1 MLKTSPTTAA
11 WKTLFERFPIQEK
24 TAQEGFFRLTAEQI
38 RKTGREP
45 RLMTKFDSRDHRPK
59 PLVQAGITILPISN
73 GEYVLL
79 KGDGYT
85 PVPQVHDVETYDA
98 GKVAALETIQWGDG
112 IRGES
117 QAIDTLFMA
126 SALKTF
132 VDDKDLQ
139 LTMRGRLR
147 SSRFQFTFEG
157 DVKPIKINVDGVQIE
172 VDAGFEGNKVVI
184 LEAKFGSLDDFI
196 VRQLYYPYR
205 NLLELGVKKQIIPI
219 LLTYSNRVYSLYQFE
234 FSNTDLYQIHLVR
247 QKSYSLEELK
257 PIPRF
262 ADVTPKGMLRIPATG
277 APFPQADDLSKVFDV
292 TDLLLAGP
300 MRKEEIT
307 AGFDVDPRQGDYYGN
322 AAAWLGLTKKKNHQF
337 ILTDDGLRFS
347 KMNRTDRIVEI
358 ARRLKA
364 LPAFSE
370 TAYEAVKGHTLPPR
384 EIAAII
390 SRKYGLT
397 GATPLRRA
405 STVKAWIDW
414 LSRELR

>member
-11 WKTLFERFPIQEK
+11 WKTLFEKFPIEEK
-24 TAQEGFFRLTAEQI
+24 TAQEGFFRLTADQI

-45 RLMTKFDSRDHRPK
+45 RLMTKFDSRDQRPK
-59 PLVQAGITILPISN
+59 PLIKAGITILPTSN
-73 GEYVLL
+73 GEYALL
-79 KGDGYT
+79 KGDGYAS
-85 PVPQVHDVETYDA
+85 VPQVQEVESYDA
-98 GKVAALETIQWGDG
+98 GKIAALETIQWRDG

-126 SALKTF
+126 SALKKF

-147 SSRFQFTFEG
+147 SSRFQFTFKS
-157 DVKPIKINVDGVQIE
+157 DVKPIEITVDGVQIE
-172 VDAGFEGNKVVI
+172 VDAGFEGKKVVI
-184 LEAKFGSLDDFI
+184 LEAKFGSLEDFI

-234 FSNTDLYQIHLVR
+234 FSDTDLYQTHLVR
-247 QKSYSLEELK
+247 QKHYTLEELK

-262 ADVTPKGMLRIPATG
+262 ADVSPKKMQEIPATG
-277 APFPQADDLSKVFDV
+277 TPFPQADDLSKVFDV

-300 MRKEEIT
+300 MRKEEVA

-322 AAAWLGLTKKKNHQF
+322 AAAWFGLAKKKNHQF
-337 ILTDDGLRFS
+337 VLTDDGLRFS

-370 TAYEAVKGHTLPPR
+370 TANEAVKGQALPQR

-397 GATPLRRA
+397 GTTPLRRA
-405 STVKAWIDW
+405 STVRAWINW